1 MKFTSILAFSLVVI
15 GAIVWGLIG
24 LFNFNL
30 VAFIFGAGA
39 AATISR
45 VIYTLVGLA
54 GIWLIV
60 YWIVYRPFKTVR

>member
-45 VIYTLVGLA
+45 VNRCLLYGNGGYENI
-54 GIWLIV
+54 IKKIN
-60 YWIVYRPFKTVR
+60 